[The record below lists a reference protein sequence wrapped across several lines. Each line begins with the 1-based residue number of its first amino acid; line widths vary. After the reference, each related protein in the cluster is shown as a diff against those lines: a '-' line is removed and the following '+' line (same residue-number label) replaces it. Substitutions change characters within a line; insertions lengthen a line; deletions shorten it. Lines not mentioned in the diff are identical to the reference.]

1 MELLIV
7 RHAVASERSAQRWP
21 DDAAR
26 PLSARGLA
34 RARRAAAGLRRIMP
48 RPASVL
54 TSPLERAR
62 QTAALLAQ
70 LAAWPRAAECAL
82 LRPGA
87 SPEALLAL
95 LARQRAP
102 TVAVIGHQP
111 HLGRLLATCL
121 AGSPSGRGF
130 RLRKMGVA
138 LVSFRAAVRPGQ
150 GELVALLPP
159 KLLRA
164 ARVLPTPR

>member
-21 DDAAR
+21 DDAIR

-48 RPASVL
+48 HPTSVL

-121 AGSPSGRGF
+121 AGSPSGRAF
-130 RLRKMGVA
+130 RLR
-138 LVSFRAAVRPGQ
+138 
-150 GELVALLPP
+150 
-159 KLLRA
+159 
-164 ARVLPTPR
+164 

>member
-21 DDAAR
+21 DDAIR

-70 LAAWPRAAECAL
+70 LAAWPRAAACAL

-102 TVAVIGHQP
+102 TVAVVGHQP

-159 KLLRA
+159 RLLRA
-164 ARVLPTPR
+164 ARVLPAPR